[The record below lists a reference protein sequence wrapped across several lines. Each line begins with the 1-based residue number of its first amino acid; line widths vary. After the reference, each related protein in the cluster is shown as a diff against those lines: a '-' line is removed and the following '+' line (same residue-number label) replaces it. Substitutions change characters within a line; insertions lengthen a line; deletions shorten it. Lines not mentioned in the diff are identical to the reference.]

1 MSHTFDDLSFPFVM
15 DLLRTK
21 RNAQGRGDTKAVESL
36 KHHYPWLFSG
46 EFQIFVKNLE
56 SVMEDIEARY
66 GENLSSL
73 FEADIGKNIRNIH

>member
-1 MSHTFDDLSFPFVM
+1 M

-56 SVMEDIEARY
+56 SVIEDI
-66 GENLSSL
+66 
-73 FEADIGKNIRNIH
+73 